1 MSSIKEPTV
10 KYSDLETVV
19 RESLGLSDETDNDEK
34 EVLQETFV
42 AQPKTFDLNTE
53 KLSQK
58 TKAAHLTLYNGY
70 VQAFDA
76 VSANLDAANR
86 EGANP
91 KASKYRELKMDETYN
106 MNSIY
111 LHELYFANIASPNS
125 ELSMDSLVYMRL
137 SRDWGTFDA
146 WQRDFLACCMSA
158 RDGWAVCSFNTY
170 IQGYVNSI
178 IDENAITV
186 PVGSYPVIVMDVHEH
201 SYYHDYLNNRKKYVY
216 NMMRELNW
224 DVIENRFRRAE
235 GIAQALK

>member
-1 MSSIKEPTV
+1 MSSTKEPTV

-19 RESLGLSDETDNDEK
+19 RESLGLADDDAPEQED
-34 EVLQETFV
+34 LQEAFV
-42 AQPKTFDLNTE
+42 AQPKSFDLNTE

-58 TKAAHLTLYNGY
+58 TKTAHLALYEGY

-76 VSANLDAANR
+76 VSAHLDGVNR
-86 EGANP
+86 EAANP
-91 KASKYRELKMDETYN
+91 KASRYRELKVDETYN

-111 LHELYFANIASPNS
+111 LHELYFANIASPRS

-146 WQRDFLACCMSA
+146 WQRDFLACSMAA

-170 IQGYVNSI
+170 LQGYVNSI
-178 IDENAITV
+178 VDENDLSV
-186 PVGSYPVIVMDVHEH
+186 PVGCYPVIVMDVHEH
-201 SYYHDYLNNRKKYVY
+201 SYFHDYLNNRKKYVY
-216 NMMRELNW
+216 NMMSELNW